1 MSKGNRRFGRTGTF
15 CQSSRKSRILAT
27 TALLTLV
34 TPFCTPAFAQDNGE
48 AADAAPKE
56 ASRQLDTV
64 TVTARRV
71 EENLQNAPVAV
82 SAFNANDLELRAAE
96 QLDDVARFSPNVAA
110 YPGAFSVSDSAQ
122 LFIRGIGQFDYI
134 VTTDPG
140 VGVYLDGV
148 YLARTTGSLL
158 DLADVERIEVL
169 RGPQGTLY
177 GKNALGG
184 AVNVVTRKPSN
195 EFRGKASVT
204 LGEFER
210 VDTYAFLSGPL
221 IEDKLAGSVAVMNQN
236 RDGFIERVLEPGVT
250 QGGLNSHAARA
261 ALRWTPTSNFSF
273 DFAADYTS
281 ANSEQGPYRYAGRFT
296 DEPGILYTMLDPGG
310 VDQYDT
316 DNLYESFAT
325 GEGFVDQQVWGVSG
339 TAEWSVGDVVLSS
352 ISSFRSSD
360 IVNSGDLDGTPF
372 RILTELDDIDQDQ
385 FSQEFKIAGTSAD
398 GNLKYTGG
406 LFYLSEDA
414 KHYIDVDILS
424 DLPVLPA
431 PNILDRI
438 VIANQDQES
447 YAAYGQA
454 DYFFNEKWSITAGLR
469 YTYEEKEATISTY
482 RDTLGFFELAPDT
495 YNESWDAL
503 TPRVGLNYQHSDNIL
518 FYGSVAQGFKSGGFN
533 GRATS
538 LDTVGPFDPEYVWT
552 YELGMKSELFSRR
565 VRFNAAAFMN
575 DYEDLQFSVS
585 SLADDGITLLI
596 GLENA
601 AAAEINGFEMELAAV
616 PADNLDV
623 SFTLGYLDAKFTEV
637 SPDADEITIDSR
649 LMGAPEW
656 TTSVAAQYRI
666 PVDGFGEF
674 TVAGD
679 YSYRSK
685 IYFNPLNTEGIT
697 GPLELVNAQVSF
709 VPANS
714 NLQLTAGVT
723 NLFDEEYYASGLGP
737 AGLGM
742 IRGVVGRPQEWFA
755 RATITF

>member
-1 MSKGNRRFGRTGTF
+1 MLNGVTRNESACR
-15 CQSSRKSRILAT
+15 SRMKTRILVT
-27 TALLTLV
+27 SALFSIAS
-34 TPFCTPAFAQDNGE
+34 PIASQAFAQQADE
-48 AADAAPKE
+48 AVATNAPDT
-56 ASRQLDTV
+56 SRQLDTV

-82 SAFNANDLELRAAE
+82 TAFNANDLELRAAE

-110 YPGAFSVSDSAQ
+110 YPGAFSVSDSGQ

-148 YLARTTGSLL
+148 YLARTTGNLL

-195 EFRGKASVT
+195 DARGKAAVT
-204 LGEFER
+204 VGEYNR
-210 VDTYAFLSGPL
+210 IDAYGFLSGPL
-221 IEDKLAGSVAVMNQN
+221 VKDKLAGSIAVMTQN
-236 RDGFIERVLEPGVT
+236 RDGYVERVLEPGKT
-250 QGGLNSHAARA
+250 QGGTDSQAARV
-261 ALRWTPTSNFSF
+261 ALRWTPTESFSF
-273 DFAADYTS
+273 DLAGDYTS
-281 ANSEQGPYRYAGRFT
+281 SDTEQGPYRYAGRFT
-296 DEPGILYTMLDPGG
+296 DDPAVLYTLLDPGG

-316 DNLYESFAT
+316 DNLLESYAT
-325 GEGFVDQQVWGVSG
+325 GDNYVEVDIWGISG
-339 TAEWSVGDVVLSS
+339 TAEWELGNSTLSS
-352 ISSFRSSD
+352 ISSFRSSE
-360 IVNSGDLDGTPF
+360 IANLGDLDGTPF
-372 RILTELDDIDQDQ
+372 SILTEYDDISQEQ
-385 FSQEFKIAGTSAD
+385 FSQELRLSGTSMD
-398 GNLKYTGG
+398 GKLNYTSG
-406 LFYLSEDA
+406 LFYLTEDA
-414 KHYIDVDILS
+414 DQYINVDILS

-431 PNILDRI
+431 PGILDRI
-438 VIANQDQES
+438 VSANQKQES

-454 DYFFNEKWSITAGLR
+454 DYTLNEKWSVTGGLR
-469 YTYEEKEATISTY
+469 YTYEEKKATLSTF
-482 RDTLGFFELAPDT
+482 RDTLGFYELAPGT
-495 YNESWDAL
+495 YTESWDAL
-503 TPRVGLNYQHSDNIL
+503 TPRIGLNYQYSDSVL

-538 LDTVGPFDPEYVWT
+538 LDTVGPFDPENVWT
-552 YELGMKSELFSRR
+552 YELGLKSELFSRR
-565 VRFNAAAFMN
+565 LRFNAAAFMN

-585 SLADDGITLLI
+585 SLADDGVTLLI

-601 AAAEINGFEMELAAV
+601 AAAEINGFEMEVVAV

-623 SFTLGYLDAKFTEV
+623 SFSLGYLDAKFTEV
-637 SPDADEITIDSR
+637 SPQADEITADSK

-656 TTSVAAQYRI
+656 TTSLAAQYRI
-666 PVDGFGEF
+666 PVHGLGEF
-674 TVAGD
+674 TLAGD

-697 GPLELVNAQVSF
+697 GALELVNAQVSF
-709 VPANS
+709 APENS
-714 NLQLTAGVT
+714 NIQFTAGVT

-755 RATITF
+755 RATYSF